1 LDRDFADRNSTRI
14 LINAMAA
21 TTPDPG
27 ANADKLRRTFGLLTA
42 ATLVVFGAIVFGQ
55 ALRLRQPLRDEV
67 LRREAE
73 SVHAVAQMQI
83 AAAKSRL
90 TKLGLELSPADLF
103 AAVLESS
110 RLNGVLAVQLF
121 DQSSV
126 LRESLPP
133 MAPGGR
139 PQTPWWQNP
148 LPRPIAQLHRN
159 GSLEEIFSIEPET
172 GTEPTRVPLLE
183 VIAPLASQ
191 AGGEFLGTARYWMTG
206 DATDAELQHLD
217 HSLFAQ
223 AAIAFCAGGA
233 VIGLLMAW
241 TYRRLFAARR
251 QLVEQSSDLHRAN
264 EELDFAA
271 KTAALGAISA
281 HLIHGL
287 KNPLAGLE
295 GFVTES
301 GATENAPTDPAS
313 RQTAMETARRLR
325 TLVNDVVAVLRDET
339 GGAADYAVPVAEV
352 VDAAEVRTRT
362 FAATAGVSLITDIAA
377 EAKVSARTANLAGL
391 VLANLLTNAIEAS
404 RRAGTVRLEVRSR
417 TDQVEFFVVDQGP
430 GLPEAVKAALFRPLK
445 SNKPGGGGIGLAISH
460 RLARHA
466 GGELT
471 VLNSGQSGTTF
482 RLTVPAVA

>member
-1 LDRDFADRNSTRI
+1 
-14 LINAMAA
+14 M
-21 TTPDPG
+21 
-27 ANADKLRRTFGLLTA
+27 RRTFALLTA
-42 ATLVVFGAIVFGQ
+42 ATLVVFGGIVFGQ
-55 ALRLRQPLRDEV
+55 ALRLQRPLHDEV

-73 SVHAVAQMQI
+73 SVQAVAQMQI

-121 DQSSV
+121 DRSGA
-126 LRESLPP
+126 LRESLPA

-139 PQTPWWQNP
+139 PQASWWQNP
-148 LPRPIAQLHRN
+148 LPRPIAQLHRD
-159 GSLEEIFSIEPET
+159 GSLEEVFAIEPET

-183 VIAPLASQ
+183 IVAPLVSQ
-191 AGGEFLGTARYWMTG
+191 TGGEFLGTARYWMTG
-206 DATDAELQHLD
+206 DATSDELQHLD
-217 HSLFAQ
+217 HSLFGQ
-223 AAIAFCAGGA
+223 AAIAFCAGGS

-241 TYRRLFAARR
+241 TYRRLSAARR
-251 QLVEQSSDLHRAN
+251 QLVEQSTDLVRAN

-287 KNPLAGLE
+287 NNPLAGLE
-295 GFVTES
+295 GFVAES
-301 GATENAPTDPAS
+301 ATAENAPADPMS

-325 TLVNDVVAVLRDET
+325 TLVNNVVSVLRDET
-339 GGAADYAVPVAEV
+339 SGGADYAVPIAEV
-352 VDAAEVRTRT
+352 VEAAEARTRT
-362 FAATAGVSLITDIAA
+362 MAATAGVSIVTEITSDPKI
-377 EAKVSARTANLAGL
+377 SARTANLAGL

-404 RRAGTVRLEVRSR
+404 QRASTVRLEVRSQSDR
-417 TDQVEFFVVDQGP
+417 VEFFVADQGS

-466 GGELT
+466 GGELV
-471 VLNSGQSGTTF
+471 VLNSGGSGTTF
-482 RLTVPAVA
+482 RLTVPAVT